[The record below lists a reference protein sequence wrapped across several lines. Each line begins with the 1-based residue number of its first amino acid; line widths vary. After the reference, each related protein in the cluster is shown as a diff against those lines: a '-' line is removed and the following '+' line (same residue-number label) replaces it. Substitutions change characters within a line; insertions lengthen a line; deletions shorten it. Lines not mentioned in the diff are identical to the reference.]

1 MGKCGEN
8 TEFSLVEYG
17 TPFAMDTDGKL
28 ASSSGLGRAHDE
40 VDFTSGYETQYR
52 KEYSPLKPIFVP
64 PPDKKHAWFRNW
76 STILMI
82 FFLSGVF
89 ILGTV
94 MLVVQ
99 VFTVSPLQIFII
111 VAVYVALAAVLIWL
125 EIQSVKVR

>member
-1 MGKCGEN
+1 
-8 TEFSLVEYG
+8 
-17 TPFAMDTDGKL
+17 MDTDETKAGT
-28 ASSSGLGRAHDE
+28 SGPGTYHDE

-52 KEYSPLKPIFVP
+52 KEYSPLKPIYVP

-82 FFLSGVF
+82 SFLSGVF

-99 VFTVSPLQIFII
+99 VFTASPLQIFMI
-111 VAVYVALAAVLIWL
+111 VAIYVAIAAVMIWL
-125 EIQSVKVR
+125 EVQSIKVR